1 MIRVHSIQEW
11 RKINKENKDKKIGL
25 VPTMG
30 FLHQGHVSLFEQ
42 AKQEVDLVV
51 ASIFVNPLQFGV
63 NEDYS
68 TYPRDLERDA
78 ALAEQ
83 AGVDYLFLP
92 DVAEMYPTPILTQ
105 VSVKN
110 ITEPMCG
117 RSRPGHFDGVAT
129 VVSKLFH
136 IIQPEVAYF
145 GQKDAQQIAVVQ
157 QMVWDLNMP
166 VQIRSCPTLREEDGL
181 AMSSR
186 NVYLSAEERSQA
198 VILYQSLLQATQ
210 LIKQGER
217 NVERLKQHMAEII
230 NSQPLAKIDYIEI
243 RQFPSLEY
251 NEKLEGKSL
260 LALAV
265 KFSKTRLIDNII
277 VDLEK

>member
-1 MIRVHSIQEW
+1 MIQVQSIQEW
-11 RKINKENKDKKIGL
+11 RKISKENKNKKIGL

-30 FLHQGHVSLFEQ
+30 YLHQGHVSLFEQ

-68 TYPRDLERDA
+68 TYPRDLNRDA

-83 AGVDYLFLP
+83 AGVDYLFVP

-110 ITEPMCG
+110 ITESMCG

-129 VVSKLFH
+129 VVAKLFN
-136 IIQPEVAYF
+136 IIQPEIAFF
-145 GQKDAQQIAVVQ
+145 GQKDAQQIAVIQ
-157 QMVWDLNMP
+157 QMVSDLNMP
-166 VQIRSCPTLREEDGL
+166 VQIRPCPTLREEDGL

-198 VILYQSLLQATQ
+198 VILYHSLQ
-210 LIKQGER
+210 LAVECIKHGER
-217 NVERLKQHMAEII
+217 CTERLKKTMADKIS
-230 NSQPLAKIDYIEI
+230 SQPLAIIDYIEI
-243 RQFPSLEY
+243 RQFPSLEFK
-251 NEKLEGKSL
+251 EKLEGKSL
-260 LALAV
+260 IALAI
-265 KFSKTRLIDNII
+265 KFGKTRLIDNMI
-277 VDLEK
+277 VEV

>member
-1 MIRVHSIQEW
+1 MIQVQSIQEW
-11 RKINKENKDKKIGL
+11 RKISKENRDKKIGL

-30 FLHQGHVSLFEQ
+30 YLHQGHVSLFEQ
-42 AKQEVDLVV
+42 AKQEVDIVV

-68 TYPRDLERDA
+68 TYPRDLKRDA

-83 AGVDYLFLP
+83 AGVDYLFVP
-92 DVAEMYPTPILTQ
+92 DVAEMYPRPILTQ
-105 VSVKN
+105 VSVKD
-110 ITEPMCG
+110 ITESMCG

-129 VVSKLFH
+129 VVSKLFN
-136 IIQPEVAYF
+136 IIQPEVAFF
-145 GQKDAQQIAVVQ
+145 GQKDAQQIAVIQ
-157 QMVWDLNMP
+157 QMANDLNMP
-166 VQIRSCPTLREEDGL
+166 VHIRSCPTLREEDGL

-198 VILYQSLLQATQ
+198 VILYQCLKLAVEC
-210 LIKQGER
+210 IKQGER
-217 NVERLKQHMAEII
+217 NTERLKQEMAEKIK
-230 NSQPLAKIDYIEI
+230 SQPLAIIDYIEI

-260 LALAV
+260 LALAI
-265 KFSKTRLIDNII
+265 KFGKTRLIDNMI
-277 VDLEK
+277 VDL

>member
-1 MIRVHSIQEW
+1 MIRVQSIEKW
-11 RKINKENKDKKIGL
+11 RTIYKQNKHKKIGL

-30 FLHQGHVSLFEQ
+30 YLHQGHVSLFEQ
-42 AKQEVDLVV
+42 AKRDVDLVV
-51 ASIFVNPLQFGV
+51 ASIFVNPLQFGI

-68 TYPRDLERDA
+68 TYPRDLERDV
-78 ALAEQ
+78 ALAEH

-92 DVAEMYPTPILTQ
+92 DVAEMYPKPILTQ

-110 ITEPMCG
+110 ITDSMCG

-145 GQKDAQQIAVVQ
+145 GQKDAQQIAVIQ
-157 QMVWDLNMP
+157 QMVMDLNMP
-166 VQIRSCPTLREEDGL
+166 VQIKSCPTLREEDGL

-186 NVYLSAEERSQA
+186 NVYLSPEERSQA
-198 VILYQSLLQATQ
+198 VILYQSLQQAMG
-210 LIKQGER
+210 LIKQGELSA
-217 NVERLKQHMAEII
+217 ERLKQVMADKIA
-230 NSQPLAKIDYIEI
+230 SQNLADIDYIEI

-265 KFSKTRLIDNII
+265 KFGQTRLIDNLI
-277 VDLEK
+277 VEL